1 MIEIDLYRIRIGKFL
16 QKTQAR
22 IRKVRNETSRHGD
35 FKSLFIKIVLLISVL
50 VASSEGG
57 EAKTEYSDRRLNSDA
72 RRNSDIRR
80 QNSDIRRNLDI
91 RSPNL
96 VISWNSDIRSVNSVT
111 SWNLDIRSQNLDT
124 RLDSDIRSQSSDT
137 RNQELSCKFL
147 KE

>member
-72 RRNSDIRR
+72 RRNSDIRS
-80 QNSDIRRNLDI
+80 QNSDIEQNLDI
-91 RSPNL
+91 RSPNS
-96 VISWNSDIRSVNSVT
+96 VIRWNSDRRCQNSDIRNQDPV
-111 SWNLDIRSQNLDT
+111 T
-124 RLDSDIRSQSSDT
+124 RLNPDPSDPHQPSVV
-137 RNQELSCKFL
+137 QEVLLSIHSPHSR
-147 KE
+147 